1 MHVFALRFHIWS
13 GMITIDGNIDIDAAV
28 SGGILLAESEGG

>member
-1 MHVFALRFHIWS
+1 
-13 GMITIDGNIDIDAAV
+13 MITIDGNIDIDAAV